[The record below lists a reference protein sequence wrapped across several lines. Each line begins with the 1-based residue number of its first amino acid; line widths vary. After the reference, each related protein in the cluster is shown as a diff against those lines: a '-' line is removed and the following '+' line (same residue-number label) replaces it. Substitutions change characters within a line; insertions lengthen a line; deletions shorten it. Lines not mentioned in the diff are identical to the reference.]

1 MEQPTSFSSTF
12 TLTRFGVILGASIIV
27 AASIVAGT
35 LYKIRE
41 FDNTLSVTGSAK
53 QKITSDT
60 VKWIGGFSRAV
71 ALTDLRAGY
80 VQMKNDEKIVAQFLK
95 TNGVAPESIILSPV
109 FVDQPNRYDANA
121 PQQYG
126 LRQTVEVKSTDVKKI
141 SALTSAL
148 QPLIDQGV
156 IFATQSLDYYY
167 TNLPAMRVQLLSQA
181 VRDGQDRASKIA
193 QSTGKK
199 VGSLKSAS
207 VGVVQVMPV
216 DSTDVNDYGTY
227 DTSSIDKEV
236 MVTVKAVFRLE

>member
-1 MEQPTSFSSTF
+1 MEQTFSPS
-12 TLTRFGVILGASIIV
+12 LTRFGVILGASMII
-27 AASIVAGT
+27 ASAVVAGT

-60 VKWIGGFSRAV
+60 VKWTGGFSRSV

-95 TNGVAPESIILSPV
+95 TNAVASEAVTISPV

-156 IFATQSLDYYY
+156 IFSTQSLDYYY
-167 TNLPAMRVQLLSQA
+167 TSLPALRVQLLSQA
-181 VRDGQDRASKIA
+181 VKDGQDRAGKIA

-227 DTSSIDKEV
+227 DTSSIEKEV